1 MNMKTN
7 LAVALLAALAIF
19 AGAALANPPPPP
31 PGVPEGG
38 QYVYVDASGNLII
51 CTNVNGQGKNCQPLT
66 GSEPPLD
73 P

>member
-1 MNMKTN
+1 MKKN
-7 LAVALLAALAIF
+7 LAVALLTALAVF

-38 QYVYVDASGNLII
+38 QYVYVDASGNLIV
-51 CTNVNGQGKNCQPLT
+51 CTNVDGQGKNCMPLT
-66 GSEPPLD
+66 TSEPPLD